1 MKIVNRLIAVALIF
15 SIIIVQGCATVL
27 QPGPDMIPVN
37 SRPDGAA
44 VFLDTHPVGKTPVTV
59 SVPRSSDCIIQIEKE
74 GYKKVIIDQDKKLAG
89 WFIPGNLLWLLVW
102 PAFPVAMVVDL
113 ATYNQG
119 KYSTVPIN
127 VELIPE
133 YQFGREVSDSPAEEV
148 DFEVIDVSETGD
160 DKSEEPEVINDE
172 ISESRTELEKLVLEE
187 EKLKRK
193 IAIKKLEAEL
203 GGDQK
208 ETVES
213 SQEPLQ
219 AEEKAIEESSQ
230 EPLQAEEKVI
240 EESSQEPLQAEEKVI
255 TEQSL
260 EPSKADPPSSDLQ
273 KPSYESSESLSTSAQ
288 TVYERNQKD
297 LEHIERVTGNRMTH
311 AEYEQFKQDHP
322 SAYEQIRWERDQGL
336 DK

>member
-219 AEEKAIEESSQ
+219 AEEK
-230 EPLQAEEKVI
+230 
-240 EESSQEPLQAEEKVI
+240 VI